1 MALFPPSEFYIVKR
15 VYLEL
20 TLRVPSFPQVTPSR
34 HTCSENVTQPI
45 LVFFTPARMILPIL
59 VCLGAFRRGSTHPR
73 IFSMRLDANGEGYDP
88 SLCIFNVINAN
99 TTTTTKP
106 TPFVGYY
113 CTPGGGREERSSC
126 LYVHHFFLSFFK
138 NLFCICNE
146 GFPSQRLYK
155 TYMEGQRWKK
165 IISTQT
171 PFEVPLLARHHS
183 APLRAPKRHP
193 MDMPFRCLL
202 FPAFLKQDETFF
214 VGSSLACHHP
224 HPSSNNKAPLLSFV
238 PF

>member
-1 MALFPPSEFYIVKR
+1 MFSTHFDV
-15 VYLEL
+15 
-20 TLRVPSFPQVTPSR
+20 
-34 HTCSENVTQPI
+34 N
-45 LVFFTPARMILPIL
+45 
-59 VCLGAFRRGSTHPR
+59 GDGSTHPCVFHASADDSTHSG
-73 IFSMRLDANGEGYDP
+73 IFRRVSTRFRVNP
-88 SLCIFNVINAN
+88 SSYIFDVINAN

-155 TYMEGQRWKK
+155 TYVEGQRWKK

-171 PFEVPLLARHHS
+171 PFEGASSCSSSFRTTSGTEKTSYGHAFSLPVVSCILETGRDIFRGVFSCLSSPT
-183 APLRAPKRHP
+183 
-193 MDMPFRCLL
+193 PFE
-202 FPAFLKQDETFF
+202 QQ
-214 VGSSLACHHP
+214 
-224 HPSSNNKAPLLSFV
+224 
-238 PF
+238 

>member
-1 MALFPPSEFYIVKR
+1 MV
-15 VYLEL
+15 
-20 TLRVPSFPQVTPSR
+20 
-34 HTCSENVTQPI
+34 QPI
-45 LVFFTPARMILPIL
+45 LVFFTPARMILPIP
-59 VCLGAFRRGSTHPR
+59 VYLGAFRRGSTHPR

-88 SLCIFNVINAN
+88 SLCIFDVINAN

-106 TPFVGYY
+106 TPFKFVGYY

-155 TYMEGQRWKK
+155 TYVEGQRWKK

-171 PFEVPLLARHHS
+171 PFEGASSCSSSFRTTSGTEKTSYGHAFSLPVVSCILETGRDIFRGVFSCLSSPT
-183 APLRAPKRHP
+183 
-193 MDMPFRCLL
+193 PFE
-202 FPAFLKQDETFF
+202 QQ
-214 VGSSLACHHP
+214 
-224 HPSSNNKAPLLSFV
+224 
-238 PF
+238 